1 MLVHMFNFTYICGV
15 NCLTTR
21 VQTKTITM
29 ETNFI
34 TELLLPLSLGII
46 MLGMGLSLVPNDF
59 KRIALYPKAA
69 AIGIVNQIIILPLIG
84 FLLLMLIP
92 MRNPEL
98 AVGIMILAAC
108 PGGPTSNLISHISRG
123 DTALSITLTA
133 ISSMA
138 VVFTIPLIVNLAM
151 RHFLQAGEYVPLPI
165 FDTMI
170 KVIIITL
177 VPVGIGMLIRS
188 KAPKFS
194 DKMNRP
200 VKVMSGILL
209 IVIILAAIL
218 NDKENFFNFFAQA
231 GPVALALNVA
241 MLLVGYFSARIFSLK
256 ISQSITISIESGI
269 QNGTL
274 GIAFA
279 ATLLHNPTMT
289 ISPAIYSLIM
299 FGTAGLIIAWMNLK
313 VKGSKVVAR

>member
-1 MLVHMFNFTYICGV
+1 MHICSIIHTFAPAGLFLNKV
-15 NCLTTR
+15 KLN
-21 VQTKTITM
+21 QYAM

-34 TELLLPLSLGII
+34 TELLLPISLGII

-59 KRIALYPKAA
+59 KRVAVYPKAA
-69 AIGIVNQIIILPLIG
+69 AIGIINQIVLLPLIG

-123 DTALSITLTA
+123 DTALSISLTA
-133 ISSMA
+133 ISSII
-138 VVFTIPLIVNLAM
+138 VVFTIPLVVNFAM
-151 RHFLQAGEYVPLPI
+151 RHFLQVGEYVPLPVL
-165 FDTMI
+165 DTMI
-170 KVIIITL
+170 KVIIITMI
-177 VPVGIGMLIRS
+177 PVGIGMFIRA

-194 DKMNRP
+194 EKMNKP
-200 VKVMSGILL
+200 VKIMSGVLL
-209 IVIILAAIL
+209 FLIIMAAIL

-241 MLLVGYFSARIFSLK
+241 MLLIGYFSARIFSLK

-274 GIAFA
+274 GIAIA

-313 VKGSKVVAR
+313 VKGSKLVAR

>member
-1 MLVHMFNFTYICGV
+1 
-15 NCLTTR
+15 
-21 VQTKTITM
+21 M
-29 ETNFI
+29 ETNFL
-34 TELLLPLSLGII
+34 TDLLLPISLGII
-46 MLGMGLSLVPNDF
+46 MLGMGLSLVPGDF
-59 KRIALYPKAA
+59 RRVALFPKAA
-69 AIGIVNQIIILPLIG
+69 TIGIVNQIIILPLIG
-84 FLLLMLIP
+84 FLLLLLIP
-92 MRNPEL
+92 MRSPEL

-133 ISSMA
+133 ISSLI
-138 VVFTIPLIVNLAM
+138 VVFTIPLIVNFALRYFM
-151 RHFLQAGEYVPLPI
+151 EHGEYVPLPV
-165 FDTMI
+165 FDTII

-177 VPVGIGMLIRS
+177 LPVAIGMFIKA

-194 DKMNRP
+194 SVMSKP
-200 VKVMSGILL
+200 VKIMSGILL
-209 IVIILAAIL
+209 FLIIMAAIL

-231 GPVALALNVA
+231 GPVALALNA
-241 MLLVGYFSARIFSLK
+241 IMLVIGYLSAKLFSLK

-274 GIAFA
+274 GIAIA

-299 FGTAGLIIAWMNLK
+299 FMTAGIIIAWMNLR
-313 VKGSKVVAR
+313 VKSKKIVVR